1 MQTCRR
7 ADTDMQTCNMQ
18 TCRRADTDMQTCN
31 MQTCEMRA
39 RDLARA
45 SQPARDA
52 VIERVTLGGRP
63 GNHS

>member
-1 MQTCRR
+1 
-7 ADTDMQTCNMQ
+7 MQTCNMQ

-52 VIERVTLGGRP
+52 VIERVTLGG
-63 GNHS
+63 